1 MRLCWLAVTLLFL
14 TGCGTVPGDVDQ
26 PGEDAGAAVP
36 VDTDSDGV
44 TDLNDDCPGTPSG
57 AAVDDNGCALSQ
69 VDSDGDGF
77 SDDMEINSTPGT
89 DPFDPTDNP
98 NNVRDTDGDG
108 CSDYDELNFLNF
120 CDNDPNTPGNTGDPI
135 TPEVRAACSTLSG
148 DDAGIVAII
157 GLYEEGRAEGWTVDD
172 QVASAQVA
180 CSQLCNGDAICQ
192 DNCFACHAAMIDF
205 VYAVSDAGSR
215 LCPIELDGP
224 GFSVTIPCGFTRRRN
239 DPVEGRLYDRVYA
252 NTDLLIGVVVL
263 PTQSQGSLPEEFIT
277 FQLNGRVTTSTGDF
291 LLNVNAEASGLE
303 GEGAIGMLA
312 NGDFLKVL
320 VVGTSFDQD
329 IQLVAAGVFLS
340 IDLQDTDG
348 SGYIDFLAADANVLQ
363 VRPSDGY
370 IVLEDDSVW
379 FVGTDDDAV
388 VAFWNDADLVLR
400 RTPDS
405 PLDDAMFTSMVSWES
420 VDARLCGTGTQAVVA
435 GINEPDFGAREIAL
449 VSGAIL
455 ESSFAD
461 EDKLLFWQVGDPV
474 SVVTGASC
482 STWSTYVVNL
492 RTGST
497 VGIP

>member
-1 MRLCWLAVTLLFL
+1 MHRLLITIPLLVVML
-14 TGCGTVPGDVDQ
+14 PGCGSTPTELVPSVPDTTLS
-26 PGEDAGAAVP
+26 PAAL
-36 VDTDSDGV
+36 TDDGV
-44 TDLNDDCPGTPSG
+44 L
-57 AAVDDNGCALSQ
+57 
-69 VDSDGDGF
+69 DSDGDGF
-77 SDDMEINSTPGT
+77 SDDVENNSNPGT
-89 DPFDPTDNP
+89 DPFDATDNP
-98 NNVRDTDGDG
+98 DNVRDTDGDG
-108 CSDYDELNFLNF
+108 CSDYDELTLDGF

-148 DDAGIVAII
+148 ADDAGIVALI
-157 GLYEEGRAEGWTVDD
+157 GHFEETRAEGFTVDD
-172 QVASAQVA
+172 QVASAQAA

-192 DNCFACHAAMIDF
+192 DNCFACHAATINF
-205 VYAVSDAGSR
+205 VYSVSDAGSR

-224 GFSVTIPCGFTRRRN
+224 GFSVTIPCGFLRQRT
-239 DPVEGRLYDRVYA
+239 DPLEGSLYDRVYV
-252 NTDLLIGVVVL
+252 NTDLDIDVVVF
-263 PTQSQGSLPEEFIT
+263 PSSQPPGSLPEEFFT
-277 FQLNGRVTTSTGDF
+277 SQLNGPVTTSTGDF
-291 LLNVNAEASGLE
+291 LLSVNVEGSGVE

-312 NGDFLKVL
+312 NGDFLMVV

-329 IQLVAAGVFLS
+329 IQLVAGDIFLS

-348 SGYIDFLAADANVLQ
+348 SGYIDFLAAGANVLQ

-400 RTPDS
+400 GTPDNS
-405 PLDDAMFTSMVSWES
+405 FDDARFTSMVSWES

-435 GINEPDFGAREIAL
+435 GINEREIVL
-449 VSGAIL
+449 ESGVVL

-461 EDKLLFWQVGDPV
+461 EDKLLFWWQVGDPV

-492 RTGST
+492 RTGSA
-497 VGIP
+497 VGVP